1 MTTIILI
8 GLLGTVVL
16 AVLTAVSLALLH
28 AFTRYHFE
36 DGGIRVTL
44 LFVYV
49 VVLSLD
55 GDSFCPSCV
64 RLAESES
71 EPYVQAG
78 YQSIRTRGA
87 D

>member
-36 DGGIRVTL
+36 DG
-44 LFVYV
+44 
-49 VVLSLD
+49 
-55 GDSFCPSCV
+55 CV
-64 RLAESES
+64 RLADSAS

-78 YQSIRTRGA
+78 YQSIRTRGV